1 MRSRSRTSLMT
12 PGRWVLLIVIVLTI
26 IFLLLNLYYR
36 STQQDI
42 WKQEREAE
50 QVAAKAAG
58 LVQITSATKHIWDQI
73 AWVVKGTDESGQ
85 EKIVWVVGD
94 KADSVLASSGVS
106 KEQITKNVQSIKPD
120 ADIIRV
126 QPGLLDGEKIWE
138 VFYKRHETIDKYYY
152 EFYRFTDGSF
162 VTIYNL
168 PSKFSDGTE

>member
-1 MRSRSRTSLMT
+1 MT
-12 PGRWVLLIVIVLTI
+12 PGRWVLLIVTVLML

-50 QVAAKAAG
+50 QVAAQAAG
-58 LVQITSATKHIWDQI
+58 LVHITSATKHVWNQI
-73 AWVVKGTDESGQ
+73 AWIVQGTDESG
-85 EKIVWVVGD
+85 EDKMVWVVGD
-94 KADSVLASSGVS
+94 KADSVLSSSGIS
-106 KEQITKNVQSIKPD
+106 KDQITEKVLASKPD

-138 VFYKRHETIDKYYY
+138 VFYKRNETTEKYYY
-152 EFYRFTDGSF
+152 EFYKFSDGSF
-162 VTIYNL
+162 ITIYNL